1 MSDTFTLNTKSLRV
15 QIADHLRLEIISGR
29 LRPGDRISEREL
41 SKQLNVSVTPVKEAF
56 RTLESSGILVTL
68 PRKGTMVSEFA
79 KQSLEQ
85 VSILRSALEGV
96 SANLAAKNITDEDY
110 RHLQG
115 LLGKV
120 EALLENDDN
129 IDQIESLNRQ
139 FHEGINRLSN
149 NQYLCQLIEN
159 QWAFSQGFRI
169 GSLKTMADRQASHR
183 EHRAILKAVY
193 SKDSDLAERL
203 MREHIRSSDKTA
215 LGHISRPAAENH

>member
-15 QIADHLRLEIISGR
+15 QIADNLRLQIISGK

-96 SANLAAKNITDEDY
+96 SANLAAKNMTEENYLFLKDLLHGVETLLDSDENIE
-110 RHLQG
+110 
-115 LLGKV
+115 KI
-120 EALLENDDN
+120 EALY
-129 IDQIESLNRQ
+129 RQ
-139 FHEGINRLSN
+139 FHEEINSLSN
-149 NQYLCQLIEN
+149 NQYLCQLIED
-159 QWAFSQGFRI
+159 QRAFSQGFRR
-169 GSLKTMADRQASHR
+169 GSLRTMADRKISHR
-183 EHRAILKAVY
+183 EHCAILEAVHNGQ
-193 SKDSDLAERL
+193 SELAEQL
-203 MREHIRSSDKTA
+203 MRDHVRTSDKTT
-215 LGHISRPAAENH
+215 LGHIARPEDKEN